1 MTAFKCLAGLA
12 ALALAGC
19 ATAPSGPSV
28 MVLPGSGKNFAAFAS
43 DDELCRGWAERQT
56 GVPPEVAAG
65 RDAAAGAVVGTA
77 IGAASGALIGAAV
90 GNPGAG
96 AAIGAGS
103 GLLLGSGQGYGQGIG
118 HGASLQQRYDF
129 AYTQC
134 MYAQGNQIPVA
145 RGSVPPPQR
154 YSDSA
159 APPPQPRYD
168 SEAPRPSRRLPPP
181 PPPGLPPP
189 PPPGAG

>member
-1 MTAFKCLAGLA
+1 MTFSKRIAAVAAAFSV
-12 ALALAGC
+12 ALAGC
-19 ATAPSGPSV
+19 ATAPSGPSIL
-28 MVLPGSGKNFAAFAS
+28 VLPGSSKSFQAFQA
-43 DDELCRGWAERQT
+43 DDLQCRSWAERQT

-65 RDAAAGAVVGTA
+65 QDAAAGAVVGTA
-77 IGAASGALIGAAV
+77 VGAATGALIGAAS

-103 GLLLGSGQGYGQGIG
+103 GLLLGSGQGYSTGVA
-118 HGASLQQRYDF
+118 HGAALQQRYDF

-134 MYAQGNQIPVA
+134 MYANGNQVPVA
-145 RGSVPPPQR
+145 QGSVPRPAP
-154 YSDSA
+154 YS
-159 APPPQPRYD
+159 AP
-168 SEAPRPSRRLPPP
+168 SGRRLPPP

>member
-1 MTAFKCLAGLA
+1 VTSSKRLV
-12 ALALAGC
+12 ALVIVFAVALAGC
-19 ATAPSGPSV
+19 ATTPSGPSV
-28 MVLPGSGKNFAAFAS
+28 LVLPGSAKNFQAFQA
-43 DDELCRGWAERQT
+43 DDLNCRSWAEHQT

-65 RDAAAGAVVGTA
+65 QDAAAGAVVGTA
-77 IGAASGALIGAAV
+77 IGAAAGALIGAAA

-103 GLLLGSGQGYGQGIG
+103 GLLLGSGQGYATGVA
-118 HGASLQQRYDF
+118 HGGSLQQRYDF

-134 MYAQGNQIPVA
+134 MYASGNQVPVA
-145 RGSVPPPQR
+145 RDSVPPPPP
-154 YSDSA
+154 YSANSG
-159 APPPQPRYD
+159 
-168 SEAPRPSRRLPPP
+168 RRLPPP

>member
-1 MTAFKCLAGLA
+1 MVALKRLAILGAAGLV
-12 ALALAGC
+12 LAGC

-28 MVLPGSGKNFAAFAS
+28 MALPGSSKDFQAFMN
-43 DDELCRGWAERQT
+43 DDAQCRGWAERQT
-56 GVPPEVAAG
+56 GVPPEQAAG
-65 RDAAAGAVVGTA
+65 QDAAAGAVIGTA
-77 IGAASGALIGAAV
+77 IGAASGALIGAAA

-103 GLLLGSGQGYGQGIG
+103 GLLLGSGQGYSTGLA
-118 HGASLQQRYDF
+118 HGAALQQRYDF

-134 MYAQGNQIPVA
+134 MYANGNQVPVA
-145 RGSVPPPQR
+145 AGSFPPPHR
-154 YSDSA
+154 
-159 APPPQPRYD
+159 APSYGG
-168 SEAPRPSRRLPPP
+168 SSGRLPPP

>member
-1 MTAFKCLAGLA
+1 MTALKTRLAILGA
-12 ALALAGC
+12 AAVALAGC
-19 ATAPSGPSV
+19 ATVPSGPSV
-28 MVLPGSGKNFAAFAS
+28 MALPGSSKDFQAFMN
-43 DDELCRGWAERQT
+43 DDALCRGWAERQT
-56 GVPPEVAAG
+56 GVAPEQAAG
-65 RDAAAGAVVGTA
+65 RDAAAGAVIGTA

-103 GLLLGSGQGYGQGIG
+103 GLLLGSGQGYSTGLA

-134 MYAQGNQIPVA
+134 MYANGNQVPVA
-145 RGSVPPPQR
+145 AGSFPPRSAPQS
-154 YSDSA
+154 YSGG
-159 APPPQPRYD
+159 
-168 SEAPRPSRRLPPP
+168 SERRLPPP

>member
-1 MTAFKCLAGLA
+1 MTPTALKCFAALA
-12 ALALAGC
+12 AVALAGC
-19 ATAPSGPSV
+19 ATVPSGPSV
-28 MVLPGSGKNFAAFAS
+28 MVLPGSGKNFQAFAS

-65 RDAAAGAVVGTA
+65 NDAVAGAVVGTA

-103 GLLLGSGQGYGQGIG
+103 GLLLGSGQGYGQGLA

-145 RGSVPPPQR
+145 RGSVPSPAR
-154 YSDSA
+154 YSGG
-159 APPPQPRYD
+159 APPPRYD
-168 SEAPRPSRRLPPP
+168 SSAPPPSRRLPPP

>member
-1 MTAFKCLAGLA
+1 MTTRTRRLAILGAA
-12 ALALAGC
+12 ALVLSAC

-28 MVLPGSGKNFAAFAS
+28 MALPGSSKNFQAFMN
-43 DDELCRGWAERQT
+43 DDALCRSWAERQT
-56 GVPPEVAAG
+56 GVAPEQAAG
-65 RDAAAGAVVGTA
+65 QDAAAGAVIGTA

-103 GLLLGSGQGYGQGIG
+103 GLLLGSGQGYAT
-118 HGASLQQRYDF
+118 GAN
-129 AYTQC
+129 
-134 MYAQGNQIPVA
+134 GNQVPVA
-145 RGSVPPPQR
+145 AGSFPQTR
-154 YSDSA
+154 
-159 APPPQPRYD
+159 APSYGEN
-168 SEAPRPSRRLPPP
+168 SGRRLPPP

>member
-1 MTAFKCLAGLA
+1 MTALKTRLATLGAA
-12 ALALAGC
+12 ALALAAC

-28 MVLPGSGKNFAAFAS
+28 MALPGSTKNFQAFMN
-43 DDELCRGWAERQT
+43 DDAQCRGWAERQT
-56 GVPPEVAAG
+56 GVAPEQAAG
-65 RDAAAGAVVGTA
+65 QDAAAGAVIGTA

-103 GLLLGSGQGYGQGIG
+103 GLLLGSGQGYSTGLA

-134 MYAQGNQIPVA
+134 MYATGNQVPVA
-145 RGSVPPPQR
+145 AGSFPPPPRAPSYGGSSGQR
-154 YSDSA
+154 L
-159 APPPQPRYD
+159 R
-168 SEAPRPSRRLPPP
+168 PP

>member
-1 MTAFKCLAGLA
+1 MTALKTRLAILGAA
-12 ALALAGC
+12 ALVFAGC
-19 ATAPSGPSV
+19 ATVPSGPSV
-28 MVLPGSGKNFAAFAS
+28 MALPGSSKNFQAFMN
-43 DDELCRGWAERQT
+43 DDALCRGWAERQT
-56 GVPPEVAAG
+56 GVAPEQAAG
-65 RDAAAGAVVGTA
+65 QDAAAGAVVGTA

-103 GLLLGSGQGYGQGIG
+103 GLLLGSGQGYGTGLA
-118 HGASLQQRYDF
+118 HGAALQQRYDF

-134 MYAQGNQIPVA
+134 MYANGNQVSVA
-145 RGSVPPPQR
+145 AGSFPPP
-154 YSDSA
+154 
-159 APPPQPRYD
+159 PRASSYG
-168 SEAPRPSRRLPPP
+168 SNGASSGRRLPPP

>member
-1 MTAFKCLAGLA
+1 MTSTKRIA
-12 ALALAGC
+12 ALISAVAVALAGC

-28 MVLPGSGKNFAAFAS
+28 LVLPGSSKSFQMFEA
-43 DDELCRGWAERQT
+43 DDLQCRSWAERQT

-65 RDAAAGAVVGTA
+65 QDAAVGAVVGTA
-77 IGAASGALIGAAV
+77 IGATAGTLIGAAA

-103 GLLLGSGQGYGQGIG
+103 GLLLGSGQGYSNGIA

-134 MYAQGNQIPVA
+134 MYANGNQVPVA
-145 RGSVPPPQR
+145 RDSVPPPPP
-154 YSDSA
+154 YSAS
-159 APPPQPRYD
+159 
-168 SEAPRPSRRLPPP
+168 SGRRLPPP